1 MVSAALEYVRTPLP
15 VAEEAEALNP
25 RQVGTASATKT
36 TGLNPPTEPA
46 SRPTRRD
53 PYFDNVK
60 YLAILLVAMGHLWP
74 LVIEGSRATRAL
86 YMFVYT
92 FHMPVFILIS
102 GYLSR
107 SYTGRPDQMRKLL
120 TGVALPYVVFEVAY
134 TLFAR
139 YGTNDPEK
147 PISLLQP
154 FYLMWFLLALFIWRL
169 TTPLWRTLRWP
180 LAVSLV
186 VGALATLTPG
196 IGPTLEFAR
205 VLQFLPFFV
214 LGLCMKPGHFLFLRR
229 RGPRALAVLVFA
241 GALPFTY
248 WVTPN
253 IPLNWLYRSRSV
265 QEIGL
270 AWWPGLIRAG
280 ALFCCTLV
288 LVAAFLALVPG
299 RRYWFTV
306 LGAGTICGYVLHG
319 FLIRGAQYAGL
330 FDRYPSLST
339 PTGRVAVTAAMLV
352 IMTLLCTPPVRR
364 VMKCVTEPEMKW
376 AFRRDVAEPRPRLT
390 HVATTSGPESA
401 AVRAVD
407 APRLR

>member
-1 MVSAALEYVRTPLP
+1 MELPGYGPRMPSAAPEIPKASSAHDGGGEVPQLERPG
-15 VAEEAEALNP
+15 
-25 RQVGTASATKT
+25 RASATTT
-36 TGLNPPTEPA
+36 TGQKPPAEPV
-46 SRPTRRD
+46 SQSIRRD
-53 PYFDNVK
+53 PYFDNAK
-60 YLAILLVAMGHLWP
+60 YLAILLVALGHVLP

-86 YMFVYT
+86 YMFVYL
-92 FHMPVFILIS
+92 FHMPAFILIS

-107 SYTGRPDQMRKLL
+107 SYTGRPDQLRRLM

-139 YGTNDPEK
+139 YGGSFSGK

-154 FYLMWFLLALFIWRL
+154 FYLMWFLIALFIWRL
-169 TTPLWRTLRWP
+169 TAPLWHTLRWP

-186 VGALATLTPG
+186 IAALATITPD
-196 IGPTLEFAR
+196 IGPSLDLVR

-214 LGLCMKPGHFLFLRR
+214 LGLCMKPEHFQLVRR
-229 RGPRALAVLVFA
+229 RGPRALAVIVLA
-241 GALPFTY
+241 AAIPLTY

-265 QEIGL
+265 QELGL
-270 AWWPGLIRAG
+270 DWWPGLMRAG
-280 ALFCCTLV
+280 LLFCCTLV

-319 FLIRGAQYAGL
+319 FFIRGAQYAGL
-330 FDRYPSLST
+330 FEHYPVLNT
-339 PTGRVAVTAAMLV
+339 PTGRAAVTVGMLV

-364 VMKCVTEPEMKW
+364 AMKFVTEPEMKW
-376 AFRRDVAEPRPRLT
+376 AFRREMTEPRT
-390 HVATTSGPESA
+390 HP
-401 AVRAVD
+401 
-407 APRLR
+407 

>member
-1 MVSAALEYVRTPLP
+1 MPSAAHEIRKASSARDGGGGAPNLGRPDTVSAT
-15 VAEEAEALNP
+15 
-25 RQVGTASATKT
+25 TT
-36 TGLNPPTEPA
+36 TGPKPSAEPVPL
-46 SRPTRRD
+46 STRRD
-53 PYFDNVK
+53 PYFDNAK
-60 YLAILLVAMGHLWP
+60 YLAILLVALGHVLP

-86 YMFVYT
+86 YMFVYL
-92 FHMPVFILIS
+92 FHMPAFILIS

-107 SYTGRPDQMRKLL
+107 SYTGRPDQLRRLL

-139 YGTNDPEK
+139 YGGNFSGK

-169 TTPLWRTLRWP
+169 TAPLWRTLRWP

-186 VGALATLTPG
+186 IAALTMITPD
-196 IGPTLEFAR
+196 IGPTLDLIR

-214 LGLCMKPGHFLFLRR
+214 LGLCMKLEHFQVLRR
-229 RGPRALAVLVFA
+229 RGPRAFAVLVFA
-241 GALPFTY
+241 AAIPLTY
-248 WVTPN
+248 WVTLD

-265 QEIGL
+265 QELGMG
-270 AWWPGLIRAG
+270 WWPGLMREG
-280 ALFCCTLV
+280 LLFCCTLV

-330 FDRYPSLST
+330 LEHYPVLNT
-339 PTGRVAVTAAMLV
+339 PTGRVAVTVTMLV
-352 IMTLLCTPPVRR
+352 VMTLLCTPPVRR
-364 VMKCVTEPEMKW
+364 AMKFVTEPEMKW
-376 AFRRDVAEPRPRLT
+376 AFRREMTEPRT
-390 HVATTSGPESA
+390 HP
-401 AVRAVD
+401 
-407 APRLR
+407 